1 MKMLA
6 KSGKRLKQGSVDYV
20 HFRKQKEALAEPETR
35 NFLTFADFFFDGFL
49 KDIMIQ
55 SKIRKTQDQIDT
67 AVHRVENMPDCLE
80 RGSLK

>member
-1 MKMLA
+1 MVNA
-6 KSGKRLKQGSVDYV
+6 KPEEMHFQIAVYKNVGKI
-20 HFRKQKEALAEPETR
+20 E